1 MSSKE
6 SDNGL
11 LESDSCEGGGVHPFG
26 FHLPASDWL
35 GWPPPDETSS
45 EVLPLF
51 RKRIFTPL
59 TVCFQG

>member
-11 LESDSCEGGGVHPFG
+11 LESDICEGGGVHPSDS
-26 FHLPASDWL
+26 HLLASDCL
-35 GWPPPDETSS
+35 GWPPPDEPSS

-51 RKRIFTPL
+51 RKRILTPL
-59 TVCFQG
+59 TVGFQG